1 VTRAGELIGATE
13 GALYLLEYGDVLR
26 VGATLGTQYVMN
38 SRRPLGETPVA
49 RAVRDQRSILD
60 QLPSGSHVWC
70 APLVQNGTPI
80 GALELV
86 TPASRPSVATDLHAL
101 ALFAE
106 PAADAIARVRVVAT
120 ERGHVE
126 ELLELDRMKRAY
138 VSGVGHDL
146 RTPLTSLRGATAAL
160 RRIDNPDTQR
170 ELLDVIDRQ
179 VERLAN
185 LAQALIDAEH
195 EHQVETLRLDL
206 PGLVRL
212 IALDSELAGRPVSV
226 GAPEHLDVIA
236 DPEAIRRM
244 LTNLIDNAYA
254 HGAPPVSVAVEERSG
269 YAVMTVTDC
278 GGGVAIEERE
288 RIFEHAYRGSTHDRS
303 GHGLGLAIVRSL
315 AEACGGTAWVEP
327 VADGGAMFS
336 VSLRMR
342 DVTQQE
348 AAWNLGRVS

>member
-1 VTRAGELIGATE
+1 M
-13 GALYLLEYGDVLR
+13 GD
-26 VGATLGTQYVMN
+26 
-38 SRRPLGETPVA
+38 TPVA

-60 QLPSGSHVWC
+60 RSSNSTYVWC
-70 APLVQNGTPI
+70 APLAHNGTAI

-86 TPASRPSVATDLHAL
+86 TAPSRTPVATDLHAL
-101 ALFAE
+101 VLFAE
-106 PAADAIARVRVVAT
+106 PAADAIARVRVMDT
-120 ERGHVE
+120 ERAHVE

-138 VSGVGHDL
+138 VSGIGHDL

-160 RRIDNPDTQR
+160 RRTENPGTQA

-195 EHQVETLRLDL
+195 EQQADTLRLDL

-212 IALDSELAGRPVSV
+212 IALDGELAGRPVSV
-226 GAPEHLDVIA
+226 DAPEHLDVIA

-254 HGAPPVSVAVEERSG
+254 HGAPPVSVAVETRSG

-327 VADGGAMFS
+327 AADGGATFL